1 MANTQNFLYG
11 PSGNEP
17 DPDVARV
24 LRRYCKQL
32 ESMRDMVLYEMDH
45 RKITQNNIDMLTRD
59 LSEIIGSI
67 DKMMRNP
74 DIVFFFPTLGE
85 IESHV
90 RLARKCLHMAS
101 RLLGQSPTQR
111 TLNAL
116 FEEFEKFPDILLDA
130 INLFTS

>member
-1 MANTQNFLYG
+1 MPNTQNFLYG

-17 DPDVARV
+17 DPDTTRV
-24 LRRYCKQL
+24 LRLYCKQL

-45 RKITQNNIDMLTRD
+45 RKITQNNIDMLTKD

-67 DKMMRNP
+67 DKMMRAT
-74 DIVFFFPTLGE
+74 DIVFFFPTLGD
-85 IESHV
+85 IEKHI
-90 RLARKCLHMAS
+90 RQARKCLHMAS
-101 RLLGQSPTQR
+101 RLLAQSPSQR

-130 INLFTS
+130 INLFST